1 MILIGIVVFLFMILK
16 KDFLKLP
23 KENDNNN
30 NEIEKNNIN
39 LIQDNFENEEDFE
52 QIQDE
57 TIFVVFEHK
66 SSILTMLFL
75 FILMIAFVLFIFFK
89 MN

>member
-23 KENDNNN
+23 KKNDNNN

-57 TIFVVFEHK
+57 TIFVVFEDK
-66 SSILTMLFL
+66 SSILKMLFL